1 MPMQTAPAPE
11 MAPEPAPVVLE
22 PAPVA
27 PMMPPAPEPAP
38 MVEVPAA
45 PAAPAASPPPAIT
58 GYVES
63 AYHLDISKP
72 RATVVPLRSYDMRNG
87 NTFLLHG
94 AHIAINH
101 QFTPDVSATVEF
113 DAGSDAAIT
122 SGAVS
127 PIGAG
132 PGYAFDVQEAY
143 AKYSHSGFTLT
154 AGKFV
159 TYEGI
164 EVIEGPMNPTLTR
177 GYLFGLAEPYT
188 HIGAKAHYSPDGK
201 VDIGIGIV
209 NGWDQW
215 IDNND
220 WKTIIFRLGYADP
233 SFFAGLSGSFGSEQP
248 GPNSNDRLS
257 LDLTGG
263 VIAGDLT
270 FNFQG
275 NFGTEKFGTQSD
287 NWFGVGVQ
295 PLYKKDAFS
304 FGSRLEFFSNKQG
317 SRALDALGM
326 PIAKGDFLNVTL
338 TPGVTLADHFTVR
351 FEYRADLVLHGDSM
365 DEPGTKKVLNGKNM
379 QHTVGLGAH
388 YIF

>member
-1 MPMQTAPAPE
+1 MPAPE
-11 MAPEPAPVVLE
+11 AA
-22 PAPVA
+22 
-27 PMMPPAPEPAP
+27 PPA
-38 MVEVPAA
+38 VEAA
-45 PAAPAASPPPAIT
+45 PAAPPAGPPPAVT

-63 AYHLDISKP
+63 AYHLDVSKP
-72 RATVVPLRSYDMRNG
+72 RTAMVPLRSYDTRNG

-101 QFTPDVSATVEF
+101 SFSPDVSATVEF

-122 SGAVS
+122 NGSAPPYGA
-127 PIGAG
+127 
-132 PGYAFDVQEAY
+132 YAFDVQEAY

-177 GYLFGLAEPYT
+177 GYLFGMAEPFT

-201 VDIGIGIV
+201 WDMGIGVV

-220 WKTIIFRLGYADP
+220 WKTIIARIGYADP
-233 SFFAGLSGSFGSEQP
+233 SFFIGLSGSFGSEQP
-248 GPNSNDRLS
+248 GKNSNDRLS

-263 VIAGDLT
+263 AIVSDTTL
-270 FNFQG
+270 NFQG
-275 NFGTEKFGTQSD
+275 NFGTEKFGPGMTD
-287 NWFGVGVQ
+287 TWFGLGFQ
-295 PLYKKDAFS
+295 PVYKKDAFS
-304 FGSRLEFFSNKQG
+304 FGA
-317 SRALDALGM
+317 RAEWFYDKHGTRIAVPPLSMGVLNPVEKGNILNIAVTPGYTLAEHFTLRFEPRIDVALG
-326 PIAKGDFLNVTL
+326 GDV
-338 TPGVTLADHFTVR
+338 G
-351 FEYRADLVLHGDSM
+351 GD
-365 DEPGTKKVLNGKNM
+365 KKYLDGKKI
-379 QHTVGLGAH
+379 VFSLGLGAH